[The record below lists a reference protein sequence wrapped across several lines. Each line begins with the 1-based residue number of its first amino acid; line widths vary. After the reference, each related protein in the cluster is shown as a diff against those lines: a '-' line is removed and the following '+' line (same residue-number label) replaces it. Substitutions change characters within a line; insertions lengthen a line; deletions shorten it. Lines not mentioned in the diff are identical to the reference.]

1 MLRTEG
7 TYEFREA
14 GITNVS
20 VGVVNYGGGIRT
32 SFYSWETASGQEK
45 SASVW
50 YESVGGNSNGIS
62 VLSLQPLGWYGE
74 RNRQLNKANL
84 LAQSLGVPL
93 GAIDNGMNCAAKA
106 YHNVSVLTGN
116 LTKAQY
122 VEALTKVG
130 NGTMKVVRGMGV
142 AGAFVSVG
150 STAYQTFNYRL
161 EGGRDPNVFVKS
173 TLDAVMVGV
182 GFLGPIGFGISTVY
196 FIVDLSTDG
205 FYGWGAIPDNY

>member
-20 VGVVNYGGGIRT
+20 VGEVNYGGGLRT

-50 YESVGGNSNGIS
+50 YESVGGNSKGAS

-74 RNRQLNKANL
+74 EARQLNKANL

-93 GAIDNGMNCAAKA
+93 GTIENSMNCAAKA

-130 NGTMKVVRGMGV
+130 NVER
-142 AGAFVSVG
+142 
-150 STAYQTFNYRL
+150 
-161 EGGRDPNVFVKS
+161 
-173 TLDAVMVGV
+173 
-182 GFLGPIGFGISTVY
+182 
-196 FIVDLSTDG
+196 
-205 FYGWGAIPDNY
+205 